1 MRYEEINVKKIICY
15 NIAGINFINSN
26 SCFNHKYIAFTLMP
40 LQDYEQLNKLNHGK
54 YATVYKV
61 RRIQDQQLFA
71 LKKVPLL

>member
-1 MRYEEINVKKIICY
+1 
-15 NIAGINFINSN
+15 
-26 SCFNHKYIAFTLMP
+26 MP